1 MDCRL
6 LRLSREK
13 VEKEIGLDSLAL
25 IQVDEESQIRLPK
38 DKGYYLFLLRTKEE
52 DSIQTYIGMLTID

>member
-1 MDCRL
+1 MRQ
-6 LRLSREK
+6 SREK
-13 VEKEIGLDSLAL
+13 VEKEIGQDSLAL

-52 DSIQTYIGMLTID
+52 DSIQTYIRMLTID